1 MLYFKELQYSKDLK
15 SLIIDVAVKNSEYYD
30 KINIDSIVIDNQDTY
45 INNGPSSNPIYVC
58 HVQDIKYK
66 KVFSLPNYTC
76 NNVKV
81 EESNK
86 DCFIEDESFKKHIR
100 MELPLNIL
108 KVQPNDMLF
117 VYVIA
122 TGVPASNT
130 PCGLDNNKIIGTV
143 VNLKNIYTKAISYLR
158 EIECIDNC
166 QIPKNFI
173 NFILE
178 FKALELSIK
187 TGNYLQAIKYWKKF
201 FTKVKVTSKCSCY
214 GIN

>member
-15 SLIIDVAVKNSEYYD
+15 SLIIDVAIKKCEYYD

-45 INNGPSSNPIYVC
+45 INNGPSSNPIYVY

-81 EESNK
+81 EKSNK

-108 KVQPNDMLF
+108 NIQPNDMLF

-143 VNLKNIYTKAISYLR
+143 LNLKNIYTKAISYLR

>member
-1 MLYFKELQYSKDLK
+1 
-15 SLIIDVAVKNSEYYD
+15 
-30 KINIDSIVIDNQDTY
+30 
-45 INNGPSSNPIYVC
+45 
-58 HVQDIKYK
+58 
-66 KVFSLPNYTC
+66 
-76 NNVKV
+76 
-81 EESNK
+81 
-86 DCFIEDESFKKHIR
+86 

-108 KVQPNDMLF
+108 NIQPNDMLF

-166 QIPKNFI
+166 QIPKNLI